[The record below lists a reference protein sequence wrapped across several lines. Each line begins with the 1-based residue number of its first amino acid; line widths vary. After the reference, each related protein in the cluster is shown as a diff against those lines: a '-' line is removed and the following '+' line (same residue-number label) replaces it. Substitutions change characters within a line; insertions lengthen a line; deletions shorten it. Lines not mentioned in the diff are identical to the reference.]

1 MRLQKTGIVAVL
13 QPIRAMLARFAV
25 ISLMA
30 VAFALMLVGKA
41 EVVVVDRTRAA
52 VINAAAPMLDALS
65 RPISSAVEAY
75 HHVVGLFDAYD
86 ENQVLK
92 AEVARLKSL
101 DQTSAR
107 LMAENQMM
115 RGLLHFVP
123 DGALN
128 FVSARV
134 VGEGGGPFVR
144 SVLINA
150 GAHDGLSRG
159 QAVVTGDGLV
169 GRITD
174 VGDSASRVLLLTDLN
189 SRIPVVIEETRER
202 AILAGDNS
210 ERPTLA
216 YLPPDAR
223 ISSGQRVVTSGSG
236 GVLPPGLPIGT
247 VIVGRD
253 GIPRVQPLVAWN
265 KLEFVRVVDFGLDDD
280 GISDTPRQ
288 QQPAERQPAEQPEPT
303 P

>member
-1 MRLQKTGIVAVL
+1 MRLQKTGIVAL
-13 QPIRAMLARFAV
+13 IQPIRTVLARFAV
-25 ISLMA
+25 ISLMV

-52 VINAAAPMLDALS
+52 VINVTAPILDALS
-65 RPISSAVEAY
+65 RPIASSVAAY
-75 HHVVGLFDAYD
+75 HHVTGLFNAYD
-86 ENQVLK
+86 ENQALK
-92 AEVARLKSL
+92 AEIARLKALDQNSAKLAAENAMLRSL
-101 DQTSAR
+101 DR
-107 LMAENQMM
+107 
-115 RGLLHFVP
+115 FVP
-123 DGALN
+123 DGAVN

-150 GAHDGLSRG
+150 GARDGLSRD

-169 GRITD
+169 GRLTD
-174 VGDSASRVLLLTDLN
+174 VGDRASRVLLLTDLN
-189 SRIPVVIEETRER
+189 SRVPVVIEETRER

-223 ISSGQRVVTSGSG
+223 VSTGQRVVTSGNG
-236 GVLPPGLPIGT
+236 GVLPPGLPIGI
-247 VIVGRD
+247 VQVGRD
-253 GIPRVQPLVAWN
+253 GVPRVQPFVAWN
-265 KLEFVRVVDFGLDDD
+265 KLEFVRVVDFGFDSDDNAA
-280 GISDTPRQ
+280 SAA
-288 QQPAERQPAEQPEPT
+288 QPADPQAGAT